1 MQKLRA
7 PRVRE
12 MSRWSN
18 HSAMVRSTMER
29 LKPSLSRSR
38 LRRFFNQSDIPII
51 PVHFDES
58 DTTPERLE
66 ARARELDISVEALIQ
81 RAIAEHLGAYGL
93 PAVSTSPEPTNLS
106 ELFQAHGLLKQ
117 QQK

>member
-1 MQKLRA
+1 MVYPLGDGSLYYGA
-7 PRVRE
+7 PE
-12 MSRWSN
+12 
-18 HSAMVRSTMER
+18 A
-29 LKPSLSRSR
+29 KPFEVEVAA
-38 LRRFFNQSDIPII
+38 FFNQSDMPII

-93 PAVSTSPEPTNLS
+93 PVVSTSPEPENLS